1 MHKDQL
7 IYQWYLVL
15 RHIVKN
21 TDVSFCV
28 EFVLEVKNKTK
39 KKQPSKA
46 NRLWN
51 NWRYVWFL
59 NTHNKMLHRWSRSV
73 IIKLNEVYK

>member
-28 EFVLEVKNKTK
+28 EFVLEVKK
-39 KKQPSKA
+39 KSQVKQTDCVKQLKICLIFEYA
-46 NRLWN
+46 
-51 NWRYVWFL
+51 
-59 NTHNKMLHRWSRSV
+59 
-73 IIKLNEVYK
+73 

>member
-28 EFVLEVKNKTK
+28 EFVLEVKKQK
-39 KKQPSKA
+39 KKNSQVKQTDCETTEDM
-46 NRLWN
+46 
-51 NWRYVWFL
+51 FDF
-59 NTHNKMLHRWSRSV
+59 
-73 IIKLNEVYK
+73 

>member
-28 EFVLEVKNKTK
+28 EFVLEVKKQT

-46 NRLWN
+46 NRLCETTED
-51 NWRYVWFL
+51 V
-59 NTHNKMLHRWSRSV
+59 
-73 IIKLNEVYK
+73 

>member
-1 MHKDQL
+1 MHKVQL

-28 EFVLEVKNKTK
+28 EFVLEATTK
-39 KKQPSKA
+39 KSQVKQTDCVKQQKICLIFEYA
-46 NRLWN
+46 
-51 NWRYVWFL
+51 
-59 NTHNKMLHRWSRSV
+59 
-73 IIKLNEVYK
+73 

>member
-28 EFVLEVKNKTK
+28 EFVLEVKK
-39 KKQPSKA
+39 KSQVKQTDCVKQ
-46 NRLWN
+46 L
-51 NWRYVWFL
+51 
-59 NTHNKMLHRWSRSV
+59 KMFDF
-73 IIKLNEVYK
+73 

>member
-28 EFVLEVKNKTK
+28 EFVLEVKKKIK
-39 KKQPSKA
+39 KKNSQVKQTDCETTEDM
-46 NRLWN
+46 
-51 NWRYVWFL
+51 FDF
-59 NTHNKMLHRWSRSV
+59 
-73 IIKLNEVYK
+73 

>member
-28 EFVLEVKNKTK
+28 EFVLEVKK
-39 KKQPSKA
+39 KNSQVKQTDCETTEDM
-46 NRLWN
+46 
-51 NWRYVWFL
+51 FDF
-59 NTHNKMLHRWSRSV
+59 
-73 IIKLNEVYK
+73 

>member
-1 MHKDQL
+1 MHKVQL

-28 EFVLEVKNKTK
+28 EFVLEATTK
-39 KKQPSKA
+39 KSQVKLLLFH
-46 NRLWN
+46 RLCETTEDM
-51 NWRYVWFL
+51 FDF
-59 NTHNKMLHRWSRSV
+59 
-73 IIKLNEVYK
+73 

>member
-7 IYQWYLVL
+7 IYQWYLML

-28 EFVLEVKNKTK
+28 EFVLEVKKKLK

-46 NRLWN
+46 NRL
-51 NWRYVWFL
+51 
-59 NTHNKMLHRWSRSV
+59 
-73 IIKLNEVYK
+73 

>member
-28 EFVLEVKNKTK
+28 EFVLEVKKT

-46 NRLWN
+46 NRL
-51 NWRYVWFL
+51 
-59 NTHNKMLHRWSRSV
+59 
-73 IIKLNEVYK
+73 